1 MKQKVIVVKVG
12 TKCIIENGKVKR
24 RNIGF
29 IAREIAG
36 LKREKGISTILVV
49 SGAVELGKNILNL
62 EERPKEKIGLQR
74 CAGVG
79 QIELLKAWSCGL
91 RGRGI
96 IPSQYLLTYQNF
108 ESEEEQKN
116 ITMNL
121 CDDIENGIV
130 PVVNFNDKIDSKEV
144 ALDNDR
150 LSSKIAVYAQAEYLL
165 ILTNDVEGL
174 MDIESLIRNIKP
186 QEIGIYKKLCNG
198 AGNGGVGGMITKL
211 EAAEEITRQGGTC
224 LIANVKYGL
233 SSLLNG
239 YGGCTR
245 ISK

>member
-12 TKCIIENGKVKR
+12 TKCIIENRKVKR
-24 RNIGF
+24 RNINF
-29 IAREIAG
+29 IAREIAW

-62 EERPKEKIGLQR
+62 KERPKEKIGLQR

-79 QIELLKAWSCGL
+79 QVELLKAWSGGL
-91 RGRGI
+91 RNQGI
-96 IPSQYLLTYQNF
+96 VPSQYLLTYQNF
-108 ESEEEQKN
+108 ESSDEQRN
-116 ITMNL
+116 IIINL
-121 CDDIENGIV
+121 SDDIENGIV

-150 LSSKIAVYAQAEYLL
+150 LSSKIAVYARAEFLL

-174 MDIESLIRNIKP
+174 EDSDGLIRSIKLEDIEN
-186 QEIGIYKKLCNG
+186 YKKLCNG
-198 AGNGGVGGMITKL
+198 AGNSGIGGMKTKL
-211 EAAEEITRQGGTC
+211 EAAQEIAEKGGTC
-224 LIANVKYGL
+224 IIANIDCEISDLIG
-233 SSLLNG
+233 G
-239 YGGCTR
+239 YSECTR